1 MASWT
6 TATRRELIGGGAA
19 ALAATATG
27 ASAQTRIVMN
37 DASRLNPTPTVRH
50 WIVNQQGDE
59 RIALLRKELKDAA
72 SARRPVVVGAARHS
86 MGAQSL
92 ARDGLALSFPDTRI
106 EPDTANA
113 IYRTPAGVR
122 WHDVIAQLDKI
133 GFSPA
138 VMQSNADFGIGAT
151 FSVNAHGWPVPYG
164 PFGATVRA
172 LRLMLANGEI
182 VECSREKNAE
192 LFRLAMGGYGLVG
205 IILDL
210 DVAMV
215 KNLSLQRTAVMVA
228 PEEFGEKFVKAVRDS
243 KNLMAYGRL
252 SVERARFFHEAL
264 LVTYAAAPKQ
274 PSPLPPVS
282 YQSAMTGV
290 SRKIYR
296 AQVGHEY
303 GKKARWIAETV
314 LDPKVASGIAT
325 RNSLMAEPVANLANT
340 DMARTDILHEYFVP
354 PARFAE
360 FIAACRRI
368 IPPAK
373 TEFLNVTLRY
383 VAPDTDSVLAFAPQ
397 ERIAAVMSFSQMTSP
412 EGETDMLQTT
422 EKLIDAVAGL
432 GGAFYLPY
440 RLHARRDQVRAWYRN
455 ADAFAEAKRRYDPG
469 LIFRHAMW
477 DAYFA

>member
-1 MASWT
+1 MTSRIA
-6 TATRRELIGGGAA
+6 ATRREVLAGASAVIAAPFAGAA
-19 ALAATATG
+19 
-27 ASAQTRIVMN
+27 AQTRIVMN
-37 DASRLNPTPTVRH
+37 DASRLNPTPTFRH
-50 WIVNQQGDE
+50 WTVAETGE
-59 RIALLRKELKDAA
+59 ARIALLRKALKEAA
-72 SARRPVVVGAARHS
+72 AARQPVVVGAARHS

-92 ARDGLALSFPDTRI
+92 ARDGLAISFPETAI

-113 IYRTPAGVR
+113 VYRTPAGMR
-122 WHDVIAQLDKI
+122 WHDVIAQLDRI

-138 VMQSNADFGIGAT
+138 VMQSNADFGVGAT

-164 PFGATVRA
+164 PFGSTVRS
-172 LRLMLANGEI
+172 LRLMLASGDI

-215 KNLSLQRTAVMVA
+215 KNLYLQRTALMVP
-228 PEEFGEKFVKAVRDS
+228 PEEFGERFVQAVRDR

-264 LVTYAAAPKQ
+264 MITYAAAPTQ
-274 PSPLPPVS
+274 PAPLPPVA
-282 YQSAMTGV
+282 YKSAMTGV

-314 LDPKVASGIAT
+314 LDPKVASGLAT

-340 DMARTDILHEYFVP
+340 DMKRTDILHEYFVP
-354 PARFAE
+354 PARFAD
-360 FIAACRRI
+360 FVAACRRI
-368 IPPAK
+368 IPQAK
-373 TEFLNVTLRY
+373 AEFLNVTLRY
-383 VAPDTDSVLAFAPQ
+383 VAPDPDSILAFAPQ
-397 ERIAAVMSFSQMTSP
+397 ERIAAVMSFSQTTNP
-412 EGETDMLQTT
+412 EGEIDMLQTT
-422 EKLIDAVAGL
+422 ERLIDAVAGL

-440 RLHARRDQVRAWYRN
+440 RLHARRDQVRACYRS
-455 ADAFAEAKRRYDPG
+455 ADAFAEAKRKHDPG
-469 LIFRHAMW
+469 LLFRHAMW